1 MPSKT
6 FNDDTMNV
14 MNTAGNY
21 QFSAVKLDNLGA
33 TEYSLVT
40 IVQDNTGSVQAFKND
55 MEKCIQT
62 AVEAC
67 QKSPRA
73 ENLMLRLVKFN
84 TKIEEVH
91 GFKLL
96 GSINIKDYD
105 GVLNPDGMTALY
117 DAVYTSIEAT
127 KDYGKVLTG
136 QDFLANAIVFI
147 ITDGVNNAGT
157 YTTASIKKLVASV
170 IKEECLESIV
180 VVLVGV
186 GTKADPNVSPYL
198 EDFKKE
204 AGITQYVEIEDTST
218 KKLAKLASFISR
230 SVSSTSQSLGSGS
243 ASQLLTV

>member
-6 FNDDTMNV
+6 FNDDTMNI

-21 QFSAVKLDNLGA
+21 QFSAVKLEKLGA

-40 IVQDNTGSVQAFKND
+40 IVQDNTGSVAGFKTD
-55 MEKCIQT
+55 MEKCIKT

-96 GSINIKDYD
+96 GSIDIKDYD
-105 GVLNPDGMTALY
+105 DVLNPDGMTALY
-117 DAVYTSIEAT
+117 DAVHTSIEAT

-136 QDFLANAIVFI
+136 QDYLANAIIFI
-147 ITDGVNNAGT
+147 ITDGMNNAGT
-157 YTTASIKKLVASV
+157 YTPTSIKKLVVSV

-180 VVLVGV
+180 IVLVGV
-186 GTKADPNVSPYL
+186 GTKADPNVGPYL
-198 EDFKKE
+198 DDFKKE
-204 AGITQYVEIEDTST
+204 AGINQYVEIDEATP

-230 SVSSTSQSLGSGS
+230 SVSSTSQALGSGA
-243 ASQLLTV
+243 ASSLLNI